1 MKRIISFL
9 LCLLIVLPF
18 AFSSDPIEGSSPGSA
33 TGESITEGKE
43 PTAYTKITMALG
55 TGSEGE
61 EDLGQKVVV
70 GFTADEVEDTAANI
84 KSEITAVDKAS
95 LTLDNESGT
104 ASLDSGLHAFW
115 QIQSGKNLA
124 VKISAGG
131 PLTASGVEGGTLDL
145 TITAGSGEDAVI
157 IGSSDYTTPKVIYT
171 HQSADTVYGHAGSV
185 PITIETLNYTKK
197 PKGDYEGYIYIA
209 VYNP

>member
-1 MKRIISFL
+1 MKKLISLL

-70 GFTADEVEDTAANI
+70 GFTANEVKDTEANI
-84 KSEITAVDKAS
+84 KGEITAKDEA
-95 LTLDNESGT
+95 TLALDSESGT

-115 QIQSGKNLA
+115 QIQSGKMLA
-124 VKISAGG
+124 VKIYAGG
-131 PLTASGVEGGTLDL
+131 PLTASGVEGGSLDW
-145 TITAGSGEDAVI
+145 TITAGSGEDAVE

-185 PITIETLNYTKK
+185 PITIETHNYTQK

>member
-1 MKRIISFL
+1 MKKLISFL

-70 GFTADEVEDTAANI
+70 GFTANEVKDNEANI
-84 KSEITAVDKAS
+84 KSEITALKEAS
-95 LTLDNESGT
+95 LALDSESGT
-104 ASLDSGLHAFW
+104 ASLESGLHAFW
-115 QIQSGKNLA
+115 QIQSGKKLA
-124 VKISAGG
+124 VKVYAGG
-131 PLTASGVEGGTLDL
+131 PLTASGVEGGSLDW
-145 TITAGSGEDAVI
+145 TITAGSGEDAVE

-171 HQSADTVYGHAGSV
+171 HRVLIPCMGMRDPFQ
-185 PITIETLNYTKK
+185 
-197 PKGDYEGYIYIA
+197 
-209 VYNP
+209 